1 MKLIK
6 TLVEITSQGVRD
18 RIHPEGE
25 MYEDFMKVLML
36 WNRSGK
42 INFDILDMIGE
53 DYTYQNFY
61 RIEYWRHFGI
71 KKLKELNDDIKGTIV
86 EIKDKEVFFHFDI
99 RFKVNGFELKE
110 YDNFLDN
117 DLMLSFDILEGSF
130 VQIPKLF
137 DDDKLDLIKV
147 IGRGDRE
154 FNDKYSELMLG
165 STYEILMT
173 RLKRQIMEKYV
184 EPFELELLTG
194 IYPRVLILPSHYSE
208 RSKGN

>member
-6 TLVEITSQGVRD
+6 TLLEITSQGVRD

-25 MYEDFMKVLML
+25 MYEDFMKVLRL
-36 WNRSGK
+36 WNSSGK

-61 RIEYWRHFGI
+61 KIEYWRHFGI

-86 EIKDKEVFFHFDI
+86 EIKDKEVFFHFDV

-117 DLMLSFDILEGSF
+117 DLMLSFDIQEGSY

-147 IGRGDRE
+147 IGRGDSE
-154 FNDKYSELMLG
+154 FNEKYSKLMDD
-165 STYEILMT
+165 STWQILMT
-173 RLKRQIMEKYV
+173 RLTRQIMEKYV
-184 EPFELELLTG
+184 EPFELELMTG
-194 IYPRVLILPSHYSE
+194 IYPRVLILSSHYLE